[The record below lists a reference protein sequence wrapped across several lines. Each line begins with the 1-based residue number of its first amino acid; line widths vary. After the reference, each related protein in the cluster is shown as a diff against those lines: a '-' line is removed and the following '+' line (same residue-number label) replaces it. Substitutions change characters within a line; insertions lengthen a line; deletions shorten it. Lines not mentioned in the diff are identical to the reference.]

1 MVGGALAAIARHR
14 TRGHPAIAKDGRL
27 LDREGLL
34 FRSARARLPR
44 HELLS
49 SGRAQHL
56 RAREQTSRQIRLC
69 PEGRSGSGADLQFN
83 QDSVVYQVA
92 ISDPKGVYGGA
103 TISSLTGTTDGD
115 LDVVLDKLPQGS
127 NASGAAGARPRLRRA
142 KAVLSDPIWTGGEK
156 QAVLSVMNAL
166 GSLRGATSPP
176 LLALCRIMR

>member
-92 ISDPKGVYGGA
+92 ISDPKGVCGGA
-103 TISSLTGTTDGD
+103 TISSLTGTTRP
-115 LDVVLDKLPQGS
+115 DVRANLTRPRRQVRADNPVLPRQWQGRMPR
-127 NASGAAGARPRLRRA
+127 AVGARL
-142 KAVLSDPIWTGGEK
+142 I
-156 QAVLSVMNAL
+156 
-166 GSLRGATSPP
+166 
-176 LLALCRIMR
+176 LAARSRHVPWPGRPFVDVAWAA